1 MGKKSV
7 DRYAKPH
14 ISVGL
19 GLIQLL
25 YDTTSFGST
34 NSKFS
39 KTHCKSAFP
48 ELLHP
53 KSRVQTSGII
63 QKLYETKPDAYI
75 RFCIS
80 VT

>member
-1 MGKKSV
+1 MIPL
-7 DRYAKPH
+7 ACA
-14 ISVGL
+14 L
-19 GLIQLL
+19 N
-25 YDTTSFGST
+25 FGST

-63 QKLYETKPDAYI
+63 QKLYETKPEAYMSQMLYAGQSA
-75 RFCIS
+75 REDVPFLS
-80 VT
+80 DF